1 MAAGQGRK
9 YGLIMMS
16 NKAKKAP
23 SKSSNIFGSDSSD
36 EEDTSVQKVNT
47 SLRTSGKSWVAKQ
60 TRDAIDK
67 AVAEDP
73 SIFEY
78 DAIYDE
84 MDAKKKQ
91 MGQKTV
97 GMVDKKPKYILQ
109 LKKAAELRKKEQ
121 EIIFEK
127 KMKKEV
133 DKEAEDFGD
142 KEAFVT
148 PSYRKILEERKAEEE
163 RLRKEEVAASGQ
175 KKDLNLF
182 YRNLLSSRVA
192 AREGTLD
199 KKLVNEASDTSK
211 DKNALTGEVNRG
223 GDSSTERQHA
233 RRSPDRQH
241 SRHSPD
247 RQRSRQSPNRRRSR
261 HSPDRRPLSHSPDRH
276 DSRHSPAK
284 QPAGHSP
291 DRYQLRQSTDTDHSS
306 NSSDEVHTMHKDPV
320 SPGDSAE
327 LGRDSEQKVS
337 EEVSK
342 EILRKRKAE
351 KRNDM
356 SSVEA
361 ARERYLARK
370 KAKQT

>member
-1 MAAGQGRK
+1 
-9 YGLIMMS
+9 MMS

>member
-1 MAAGQGRK
+1 
-9 YGLIMMS
+9 
-16 NKAKKAP
+16 
-23 SKSSNIFGSDSSD
+23 
-36 EEDTSVQKVNT
+36 
-47 SLRTSGKSWVAKQ
+47 
-60 TRDAIDK
+60 
-67 AVAEDP
+67 
-73 SIFEY
+73 
-78 DAIYDE
+78 
-84 MDAKKKQ
+84 
-91 MGQKTV
+91 
-97 GMVDKKPKYILQ
+97 LQ

-211 DKNALTGEVNRG
+211 DKNALTGEVSRG
-223 GDSSTERQHA
+223 GDRSTERQHA
-233 RRSPDRQH
+233 RWSPDRQHARQSPERHSRHSPDRQYSRRSPDRQH